1 MELLLTFL
9 FRTGYE
15 HIYTYSTG
23 IKIAQTILLGVFNLP
38 TGFRHCKDRHFIV
51 TMQKNTAGNLT
62 KQKKVLI
69 FVLKLNDEVMRTA
82 NYTELRN
89 SLKSYLDGVA
99 NDSEPLL
106 VHRSG
111 NASVVILSL
120 DEYNSMKETEYIMK
134 SPAMMD
140 VIRKGQKEIAAGRGK
155 VVKIDELWK

>member
-1 MELLLTFL
+1 MTE
-9 FRTGYE
+9 
-15 HIYTYSTG
+15 
-23 IKIAQTILLGVFNLP
+23 
-38 TGFRHCKDRHFIV
+38 
-51 TMQKNTAGNLT
+51 
-62 KQKKVLI
+62 QKKVLI

-140 VIRKGQKEIAAGRGK
+140 VIRKGKKEIAAGRGK